1 MNLPALV
8 DKDPSD
14 LGFPPMLPVELA
26 LGNGTPKQLLEEYGL
41 AQDDWERLKHNRVF
55 LQACKE
61 ARDMAASEGG
71 SFRMKAKTMAEV
83 LLKDIHTMASEE
95 NPNVVPSNV
104 RADLLKFVVRI
115 AGLDASIDQKGAAA
129 GKAGSSTVQAV
140 ININLG

>member
-1 MNLPALV
+1 MDLPALI
-8 DKDPSD
+8 DKNPTE

-41 AQDDWERLKHNRVF
+41 NQDDWERLKLNRVF

-83 LLKDIHTMASEE
+83 LLKDIHEMAAETD
-95 NPNVVPSNV
+95 PNRVPSNV

-129 GKAGSSTVQAV
+129 GKGVSAVQAI